1 MRSLVAVK
9 TVEVE
14 PIVTGDVRYSRH
26 GQLSRPVPR
35 SVKPSPLVMRRPGRT
50 GMPGGSR
57 CSGDATVHT
66 SKGGWP
72 LRPARQLSK
81 PRSKEL
87 PTAVASPGHA
97 ANVDVRDVRHLVDEI
112 GHETAVILAADA
124 YGKLLA
130 ELEELESLP
139 TSEVAMTESAAP
151 PEAIDLAE
159 AYYGARRRKICPIVY
174 ACESFHMLELVKVPP
189 RIRMR
194 AVCFSLKRLSST
206 WTPVCFKQ
214 EM

>member
-35 SVKPSPLVMRRPGRT
+35 SVKPSPLVMRRP
-50 GMPGGSR
+50 
-57 CSGDATVHT
+57 
-66 SKGGWP
+66 
-72 LRPARQLSK
+72 
-81 PRSKEL
+81 
-87 PTAVASPGHA
+87 
-97 ANVDVRDVRHLVDEI
+97 VDVRDVRHLVDEI

-174 ACESFHMLELVKVPP
+174 ACESFYMLELVKVPP